1 VVILAAGEELPL
13 VDGLPAGGDG
23 DRLLAGQVVGE
34 HVVVALLE
42 RHRAGIADG
51 GIEPG
56 GQKALPV
63 VGIEQQPALAAVGAD
78 LVEVDQVERL
88 AGEGERVGLPEER
101 FRVGEGSEQAG
112 DARLPAVEGSTVA
125 GLAGLLLHILRAQHG
140 RSLPFLV
147 SDRLFSALDRAPVV

>member
-1 VVILAAGEELPL
+1 MILTAGAELPL

-23 DRLLAGQVVGE
+23 DRLLGGQVIHE
-34 HVVVALLE
+34 HVVVALVE
-42 RHRAGIADG
+42 DKRAGIADR
-51 GIEPG
+51 GIESG
-56 GQKALPV
+56 GQQDLPV
-63 VGIEQQPALAAVGAD
+63 VGVEQQRALAADGAD
-78 LVEVDQVERL
+78 RIEAADLERL
-88 AGEGERVGLPEER
+88 AGEGERVGLSEER

-112 DARLPAVEGSTVA
+112 DARLPTVEGSTVA

>member
-1 VVILAAGEELPL
+1 MILATGEELPL
-13 VDGLPAGGDG
+13 VNGLPVGGDG

-34 HVVVALLE
+34 HVVVAPVE
-42 RHRAGIADG
+42 GDGAGIAHRS
-51 GIEPG
+51 IEPG

-63 VGIEQQPALAAVGAD
+63 VGVEQQAALAGVGAD

-88 AGEGERVGLPEER
+88 AGEGERVGLSEER
-101 FRVGEGSEQAG
+101 FRVGQGSEQAG